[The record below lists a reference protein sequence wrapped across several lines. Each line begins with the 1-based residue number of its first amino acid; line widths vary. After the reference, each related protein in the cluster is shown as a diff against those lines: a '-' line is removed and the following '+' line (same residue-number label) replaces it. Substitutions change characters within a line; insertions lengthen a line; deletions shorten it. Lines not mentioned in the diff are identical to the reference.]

1 MSRERL
7 SCRLLTIQH
16 SVDRQPMTQR
26 HEPPRPPRSPL
37 RVVLYLVF
45 TIVLVAV
52 AVHYFSPYFK
62 SNPFSANPNDSSL
75 DWPNG
80 GESAVG
86 VVGHGVLATNGS
98 QTARPTAS
106 TAKLITALTVLAKY
120 PLQLGQSGPLLTM
133 SRSDLAILSAYANLN
148 GSRIS
153 RMGVGEQ
160 LSEYQMLEAMML
172 PSADNMADSLAI
184 WAYGSL
190 PAYQAAA
197 NQYLTNHNINDTHV
211 GVDASG
217 LDPSTVSTA
226 HDLVLLGEAAMQN
239 AVLAGIVAKPSVS
252 GFPLVGTIT
261 NTNTLLGQNGIVGVK
276 TGNSDQAGGVFVFA
290 ANYNDANGQELT
302 VVGAVQGL
310 PDLQAALN
318 AAVPLLNSTEQN
330 ISQGKLTASN

>member
-1 MSRERL
+1 
-7 SCRLLTIQH
+7 
-16 SVDRQPMTQR
+16 MTQR
-26 HEPPRPPRSPL
+26 HEPPSASRSPL
-37 RVVLYLVF
+37 RVVLYVA
-45 TIVLVAV
+45 AV
-52 AVHYFSPYFK
+52 AMLVVVALHYFKLS
-62 SNPFSANPNDSSL
+62 SANPSDSSL
-75 DWPNG
+75 DWPNS
-80 GESAVG
+80 GESAIG
-86 VVGHGVLATNGS
+86 VVGHGVLATNGA
-98 QTARPTAS
+98 QTDRPTAS
-106 TAKLITALTVLAKY
+106 TAKLITALTVLNKY
-120 PLQLGQSGPLLTM
+120 PLQPGQSGPLLTM
-133 SRSDLAILSAYANLN
+133 SRKDLALLRTYANLN
-148 GSRIS
+148 GSRIG
-153 RMGVGEQ
+153 RMEVGEH

-197 NQYLTNHNINDTHV
+197 NQYLANHDINDTHV

-217 LDPSTVSTA
+217 LDPRTVSTA

-239 AVLAGIVAKPSVS
+239 AVLAEIVAKPSVG

-290 ANYNDANGQELT
+290 AKYTDANGRKLT

-330 ISQGKLTASN
+330 ISQGKLTASY

>member
-1 MSRERL
+1 M
-7 SCRLLTIQH
+7 I
-16 SVDRQPMTQR
+16 QR
-26 HEPPRPPRSPL
+26 HEPPRSSRSPL
-37 RVVLYLVF
+37 RVVLYVVF
-45 TIVLVAV
+45 TLVLVAV
-52 AVHYFSPYFK
+52 AVHYLSPYFNP
-62 SNPFSANPNDSSL
+62 NPFSATTSNSSL
-75 DWPNG
+75 DWPNS
-80 GESAVG
+80 GESAIG
-86 VVGHGVLATNGS
+86 VVGHGVLATSGS
-98 QTARPTAS
+98 QTDRPTAS
-106 TAKLITALTVLAKY
+106 TAKLIAALTVLNKY
-120 PLQLGQSGPLLTM
+120 PLQPGQSGPLLTM
-133 SRSDLAILSAYANLN
+133 SRNDLAILRTYANLN
-148 GSRIS
+148 GSRIG

>member
-1 MSRERL
+1 
-7 SCRLLTIQH
+7 
-16 SVDRQPMTQR
+16 MTHR
-26 HEPPRPPRSPL
+26 HEPPRASRSPL
-37 RVVLYLVF
+37 RIVLYVVV
-45 TIVLVAV
+45 TIVLVVV
-52 AVHYFSPYFK
+52 AVHYVSPYF
-62 SNPFSANPNDSSL
+62 NPNPLSATTSDSSL
-75 DWPNG
+75 DWPNS
-80 GESAVG
+80 GESAIG
-86 VVGHGVLATNGS
+86 VVGHGVSATSGS
-98 QTARPTAS
+98 QTDRPTAS
-106 TAKLITALTVLAKY
+106 TAKLIAALTVLNTY
-120 PLQLGQSGPLLTM
+120 PLQPGQSGPLLTM
-133 SRSDLAILSAYANLN
+133 SRNDLAILSAYANLN
-148 GSRIS
+148 GSRIG

-197 NQYLTNHNINDTHV
+197 NQYLANHNINDTHV

-217 LDPSTVSTA
+217 LNPSTVSTA

-239 AVLAGIVAKPSVS
+239 AVLAEIVAKPSVG

-290 ANYNDANGQELT
+290 ANYTDANGQKLT

-310 PDLQAALN
+310 PDLQSALH

-330 ISQGKLTASN
+330 ISQGKLAALTR